1 MLGSNQTGGLQEFS
15 ARDRVTARQLAGNI
29 NFTPA
34 TLYSRIDPSWIP
46 KRFLLEASLKI
57 AQTIAKPDGRLI
69 ISWPPRH
76 GKSRLAT
83 IATPIWTLE
92 NFPDKEIIL
101 TTYGADLST
110 DFGREIRD
118 IFVRNKHLLSQEVRP
133 DVKSVGRFMT
143 TAGGAMRS
151 VGLGGGI
158 TGRGA
163 DVFLIDD
170 YIKLASEAA
179 SKGKRDSDWEWFTG
193 TAYHRL
199 EPNGSVIIIATRW
212 HWDDLIGRIL
222 KNFPGEW
229 EHVKFTAEALE
240 DDILGRE
247 IGEPLFPERYDK
259 KALQDKKK
267 VLGTYYYNAIYQQ
280 DPDNKSDKIT
290 DRDWIEI
297 VDVVP
302 FHNKMKYARI
312 WDFGGATGKS
322 DYNAAGLV
330 AVDPHTKVMYIL
342 NMWRKQCSPQALE
355 IKAKV
360 LADVDGLDTKVI
372 IEEEPGSSGTA
383 LVSHYVNNVL
393 PDYTVVGSPNT
404 LAKLVRAM
412 PMVAAAEAGKVK
424 LLRGKWNEDFL
435 SEFDDFPDGDH
446 DDQIDT
452 VAIGYND
459 LLDKKPMSPTW
470 GRNTKAD
477 KKVGPQEELRG
488 GDRRST
494 EYHLSKEAAKRPVFL
509 VKGSTWGR

>member
-1 MLGSNQTGGLQEFS
+1 MGDTLSSSEMPKF
-15 ARDRVTARQLAGNI
+15 TARERVLARNLAGNI

-34 TLYSRIDPSWIP
+34 TLYSRLDPNWIP
-46 KRFLLEASLKI
+46 KPFLLEASLRI
-57 AQTIAKPDGRLI
+57 AQTIAKPNGRLI

-83 IATPIWTLE
+83 IATPIWVLE
-92 NFPDKEIIL
+92 NFPEMEIIL
-101 TTYGADLST
+101 TTYGAELST

-118 IFVRNKHLLSQEVRP
+118 IFTRNKHILTQEIRP

-143 TAGGAMRS
+143 KAGGAMRS

-158 TGRGA
+158 VGRGA

-193 TAYHRL
+193 TVYHRI
-199 EPNGSVIIIATRW
+199 EPNGSIIIIATRW

-222 KNFPGEW
+222 KHFPDEW

-240 DDILGRE
+240 NDILGRE
-247 IGEPLFPERYDK
+247 VGEPLFPERYDK
-259 KALQDKKK
+259 EALKDKRK
-267 VLGTYYYNAIYQQ
+267 VLGSYFYNAIYQQ

-290 DRDWIEI
+290 DRSWIEI
-297 VDVVP
+297 VGTVP

-322 DYNAAGLV
+322 DYNAGGLI
-330 AVDPHTKVMYIL
+330 AVDTYTQEMYIL
-342 NMWRKQCSPQALE
+342 NMWRKQCSPQVLE
-355 IKAKV
+355 AKV
-360 LADVDGLDTKVI
+360 KELARIDGLDTKVI
-372 IEEEPGSSGTA
+372 LEQEPGSSGATV
-383 LVSHYVNNVL
+383 VSHYINQVL
-393 PDYTVVGSPNT
+393 PEYTVVGSPSST
-404 LAKLVRAM
+404 AKLVRAQ
-412 PMVAAAEAGKVK
+412 PFIAAAEAGKIK
-424 LLRGKWNEDFL
+424 MLKGHWNEDFL

-452 VAIGYND
+452 IAIGYNE
-459 LLDKKPMSPTW
+459 LLGKKPMSPTW
-470 GRNTKAD
+470 GRNTKIN

-488 GDRRST
+488 GDHRSE
-494 EYHLSKEAAKRPVFL
+494 EYHLSKEGKKRPIFL
-509 VKGSTWGR
+509 VKGATWGR